1 MELNV
6 WAFNERAVRVYEKL
20 GFTVEG
26 RRRHAVLH
34 RGEFHDQLWMGMLD
48 TEYDT
53 EYQEQYGRG

>member
-6 WAFNERAVRVYEKL
+6 WAFNERAVRVYETL

-48 TEYDT
+48 TEY
-53 EYQEQYGRG
+53 QEQYGRG